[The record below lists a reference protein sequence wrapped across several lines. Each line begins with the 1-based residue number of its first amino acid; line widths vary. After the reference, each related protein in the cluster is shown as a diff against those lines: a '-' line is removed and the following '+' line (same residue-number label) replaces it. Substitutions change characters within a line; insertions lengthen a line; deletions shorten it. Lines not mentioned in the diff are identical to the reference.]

1 MAFAPH
7 MPPGAAVG
15 ILWLFMFDPN
25 YGLSRWA
32 FSLFGADSPAWTTT
46 SDWSLWSITIA
57 YTWRRLGFVTVI
69 CYTAILDLP
78 KDLYEAAALDGAHGW
93 KLFRHLTLPPLSP
106 ITFFLSITGI
116 ISAAQAFDI
125 ISIMTDGGPGTSS
138 STLSW
143 MVYEE
148 AFQKFDIGGASAAAT
163 VFARDPPGH
172 HLRAGPLRRE
182 EGELRLMS
190 TLSSAPS
197 AQLPDGTAAP
207 AGTSV
212 PRNTGRRRGPR
223 RRPWVTAPLIAGVL
237 ATIAV
242 FLVPL
247 YWLFSSALK
256 PHQDIY
262 SWPLQWI
269 PTELTFSNFVGA
281 WEAAAF
287 DRFFLNSIITTGVGT
302 VLEIVLAILCAYA
315 FVFVEFRFK
324 KIVFGLIVASLMLP
338 GHVTLI
344 VNYITVANLGWLNTY
359 AGIIL
364 PGIASAFAMFLIYQH
379 MRTIDKDILQAA
391 EIDGAGH
398 IRRML
403 TIVVPL
409 SSPMILTAT
418 LIVMVGKW
426 NEYVW
431 PLIVTSTEDMRTL
444 PIGSLF
450 LRARRATATGA

>member
-1 MAFAPH
+1 
-7 MPPGAAVG
+7 
-15 ILWLFMFDPN
+15 
-25 YGLSRWA
+25 
-32 FSLFGADSPAWTTT
+32 
-46 SDWSLWSITIA
+46 
-57 YTWRRLGFVTVI
+57 
-69 CYTAILDLP
+69 
-78 KDLYEAAALDGAHGW
+78 
-93 KLFRHLTLPPLSP
+93 
-106 ITFFLSITGI
+106 
-116 ISAAQAFDI
+116 
-125 ISIMTDGGPGTSS
+125 
-138 STLSW
+138 
-143 MVYEE
+143 
-148 AFQKFDIGGASAAAT
+148 
-163 VFARDPPGH
+163 
-172 HLRAGPLRRE
+172 
-182 EGELRLMS
+182 MS

-207 AGTSV
+207 EGTSV

-223 RRPWVTAPLIAGVL
+223 RPAWATALLVLGVL

-262 SWPLQWI
+262 TWPLQWI

-302 VLEIVLAILCAYA
+302 VLEIVLAILSAYA

-324 KIVFGLIVASLMLP
+324 KVVFGLIVASLMLP

-364 PGIASAFAMFLIYQH
+364 PGIASAFAMFLIYQY

-409 SSPMILTAT
+409 SSPMILTTT

-444 PIGSLF
+444 PIGLLF
-450 LRARRATATGA
+450 LRSQEGYSNWGVIMAGAVFVSLPMLILFFLAQKRIIGGLAAGAMK

>member
-1 MAFAPH
+1 
-7 MPPGAAVG
+7 
-15 ILWLFMFDPN
+15 
-25 YGLSRWA
+25 
-32 FSLFGADSPAWTTT
+32 
-46 SDWSLWSITIA
+46 
-57 YTWRRLGFVTVI
+57 
-69 CYTAILDLP
+69 
-78 KDLYEAAALDGAHGW
+78 
-93 KLFRHLTLPPLSP
+93 
-106 ITFFLSITGI
+106 
-116 ISAAQAFDI
+116 
-125 ISIMTDGGPGTSS
+125 
-138 STLSW
+138 
-143 MVYEE
+143 
-148 AFQKFDIGGASAAAT
+148 
-163 VFARDPPGH
+163 
-172 HLRAGPLRRE
+172 
-182 EGELRLMS
+182 MS

-207 AGTSV
+207 EGTSV

-223 RRPWVTAPLIAGVL
+223 RPAWATALLVLGVL

-262 SWPLQWI
+262 TWPLQWI

-444 PIGSLF
+444 PIGLLF
-450 LRARRATATGA
+450 LRSQEGYSNWGVIMAGAVFVSLPMLILFFLAQKRIIGGLAAGAMK

>member
-1 MAFAPH
+1 
-7 MPPGAAVG
+7 
-15 ILWLFMFDPN
+15 
-25 YGLSRWA
+25 
-32 FSLFGADSPAWTTT
+32 
-46 SDWSLWSITIA
+46 
-57 YTWRRLGFVTVI
+57 
-69 CYTAILDLP
+69 
-78 KDLYEAAALDGAHGW
+78 
-93 KLFRHLTLPPLSP
+93 
-106 ITFFLSITGI
+106 
-116 ISAAQAFDI
+116 
-125 ISIMTDGGPGTSS
+125 
-138 STLSW
+138 
-143 MVYEE
+143 
-148 AFQKFDIGGASAAAT
+148 
-163 VFARDPPGH
+163 
-172 HLRAGPLRRE
+172 
-182 EGELRLMS
+182 MS

-197 AQLPDGTAAP
+197 TPLSAGGDTP
-207 AGTSV
+207 AV

-223 RRPWVTAPLIAGVL
+223 RPAWATALLVLGVL

-262 SWPLQWI
+262 TWPLQWI

-281 WEAAAF
+281 WDAAAF

-444 PIGSLF
+444 PIGLLF
-450 LRARRATATGA
+450 LRSQEGYSNWGVIMAGAVFVSLPMLILFFLAQKRIIGGLAAGAMK

>member
-1 MAFAPH
+1 
-7 MPPGAAVG
+7 
-15 ILWLFMFDPN
+15 
-25 YGLSRWA
+25 
-32 FSLFGADSPAWTTT
+32 
-46 SDWSLWSITIA
+46 
-57 YTWRRLGFVTVI
+57 
-69 CYTAILDLP
+69 
-78 KDLYEAAALDGAHGW
+78 
-93 KLFRHLTLPPLSP
+93 
-106 ITFFLSITGI
+106 
-116 ISAAQAFDI
+116 
-125 ISIMTDGGPGTSS
+125 
-138 STLSW
+138 
-143 MVYEE
+143 
-148 AFQKFDIGGASAAAT
+148 
-163 VFARDPPGH
+163 
-172 HLRAGPLRRE
+172 
-182 EGELRLMS
+182 MS

-207 AGTSV
+207 AGTPV

-223 RRPWVTAPLIAGVL
+223 RRPWVTALLVLGVL

-262 SWPLQWI
+262 TWPLQWI

-364 PGIASAFAMFLIYQH
+364 PGIASAFAMFLIYQY

-444 PIGSLF
+444 PIGLLF
-450 LRARRATATGA
+450 LRSQEGYSNWGVIMAGAVFVSLPMLILFFLAQKRIIGGLAAGAMK

>member
-1 MAFAPH
+1 
-7 MPPGAAVG
+7 
-15 ILWLFMFDPN
+15 
-25 YGLSRWA
+25 
-32 FSLFGADSPAWTTT
+32 
-46 SDWSLWSITIA
+46 
-57 YTWRRLGFVTVI
+57 
-69 CYTAILDLP
+69 
-78 KDLYEAAALDGAHGW
+78 
-93 KLFRHLTLPPLSP
+93 
-106 ITFFLSITGI
+106 
-116 ISAAQAFDI
+116 
-125 ISIMTDGGPGTSS
+125 
-138 STLSW
+138 
-143 MVYEE
+143 
-148 AFQKFDIGGASAAAT
+148 
-163 VFARDPPGH
+163 
-172 HLRAGPLRRE
+172 
-182 EGELRLMS
+182 MS

-207 AGTSV
+207 EGTYV

-223 RRPWVTAPLIAGVL
+223 RPAWATALLVLGVL

-262 SWPLQWI
+262 TWPLQWV

-364 PGIASAFAMFLIYQH
+364 PGIASAFAMFLIYQY

-444 PIGSLF
+444 PIGLLF
-450 LRARRATATGA
+450 LRSQEGYSNWGVIMAGAVFVSLPMLILFFLAQKRIIGGLAAGAMK

>member
-1 MAFAPH
+1 
-7 MPPGAAVG
+7 
-15 ILWLFMFDPN
+15 
-25 YGLSRWA
+25 
-32 FSLFGADSPAWTTT
+32 
-46 SDWSLWSITIA
+46 
-57 YTWRRLGFVTVI
+57 
-69 CYTAILDLP
+69 
-78 KDLYEAAALDGAHGW
+78 
-93 KLFRHLTLPPLSP
+93 
-106 ITFFLSITGI
+106 
-116 ISAAQAFDI
+116 
-125 ISIMTDGGPGTSS
+125 
-138 STLSW
+138 
-143 MVYEE
+143 
-148 AFQKFDIGGASAAAT
+148 
-163 VFARDPPGH
+163 
-172 HLRAGPLRRE
+172 
-182 EGELRLMS
+182 MS

-207 AGTSV
+207 EGTSV

-223 RRPWVTAPLIAGVL
+223 RPAWATALLVLGVL

-262 SWPLQWI
+262 TWPLQWI

-364 PGIASAFAMFLIYQH
+364 PGIASAFAMFLIYQY

-444 PIGSLF
+444 PIGLLF
-450 LRARRATATGA
+450 LRSQEGYSNWGVILAGAVMVALPMLILFFLAQKRIIGGLAAGAMK

>member
-1 MAFAPH
+1 
-7 MPPGAAVG
+7 
-15 ILWLFMFDPN
+15 
-25 YGLSRWA
+25 
-32 FSLFGADSPAWTTT
+32 
-46 SDWSLWSITIA
+46 
-57 YTWRRLGFVTVI
+57 
-69 CYTAILDLP
+69 
-78 KDLYEAAALDGAHGW
+78 
-93 KLFRHLTLPPLSP
+93 
-106 ITFFLSITGI
+106 
-116 ISAAQAFDI
+116 
-125 ISIMTDGGPGTSS
+125 
-138 STLSW
+138 
-143 MVYEE
+143 
-148 AFQKFDIGGASAAAT
+148 
-163 VFARDPPGH
+163 
-172 HLRAGPLRRE
+172 
-182 EGELRLMS
+182 MS

-197 AQLPDGTAAP
+197 SAPLPAEDAAP
-207 AGTSV
+207 AA

-223 RRPWVTAPLIAGVL
+223 RRPWVTALLLLGVL

-242 FLVPL
+242 FVVPL
-247 YWLFSSALK
+247 YWLFSSAMK

-262 SWPLQWI
+262 TWPLQWV
-269 PTELTFSNFVGA
+269 PRELTFENFVGA

-302 VLEIVLAILCAYA
+302 ALEITLAILCAYA

-324 KIVFGLIVASLMLP
+324 KIAFGLIIASLMLP

-344 VNYITVANLGWLNTY
+344 VNYITVANLGWLNSY

-364 PGIASAFAMFLIYQH
+364 PGIASAFAMFLIYQY
-379 MRTIDKDILQAA
+379 MRTIDRDILQAA

-444 PIGSLF
+444 PIGLLF
-450 LRARRATATGA
+450 LRSQEGYSNWGAIMAGAVFVSLPMLILFFLAQKRIIGGLAAGAMK

>member
-1 MAFAPH
+1 
-7 MPPGAAVG
+7 
-15 ILWLFMFDPN
+15 
-25 YGLSRWA
+25 
-32 FSLFGADSPAWTTT
+32 
-46 SDWSLWSITIA
+46 
-57 YTWRRLGFVTVI
+57 
-69 CYTAILDLP
+69 
-78 KDLYEAAALDGAHGW
+78 
-93 KLFRHLTLPPLSP
+93 
-106 ITFFLSITGI
+106 
-116 ISAAQAFDI
+116 
-125 ISIMTDGGPGTSS
+125 
-138 STLSW
+138 
-143 MVYEE
+143 
-148 AFQKFDIGGASAAAT
+148 
-163 VFARDPPGH
+163 
-172 HLRAGPLRRE
+172 
-182 EGELRLMS
+182 MS

-223 RRPWVTAPLIAGVL
+223 RPAWATALLVLGVL

-262 SWPLQWI
+262 TWPLKWI

-324 KIVFGLIVASLMLP
+324 KVVFGLIVASLMLP

-364 PGIASAFAMFLIYQH
+364 PGIASAFAMFLIYQY

-444 PIGSLF
+444 PIGLLF
-450 LRARRATATGA
+450 LRSQEGYSNWGVIMAGAVFVSLPMLILFFLAQKRIIGGLAAGAMK

>member
-1 MAFAPH
+1 
-7 MPPGAAVG
+7 
-15 ILWLFMFDPN
+15 
-25 YGLSRWA
+25 
-32 FSLFGADSPAWTTT
+32 
-46 SDWSLWSITIA
+46 
-57 YTWRRLGFVTVI
+57 
-69 CYTAILDLP
+69 
-78 KDLYEAAALDGAHGW
+78 
-93 KLFRHLTLPPLSP
+93 
-106 ITFFLSITGI
+106 
-116 ISAAQAFDI
+116 
-125 ISIMTDGGPGTSS
+125 
-138 STLSW
+138 
-143 MVYEE
+143 
-148 AFQKFDIGGASAAAT
+148 
-163 VFARDPPGH
+163 
-172 HLRAGPLRRE
+172 
-182 EGELRLMS
+182 MS

-223 RRPWVTAPLIAGVL
+223 RPAWATALLVLGVL

-262 SWPLQWI
+262 TWPLKWI

-444 PIGSLF
+444 PIGLLF
-450 LRARRATATGA
+450 LRSQEGYSNWGVIMAGAVFVSLPMLILFFLAQKRIIGGLAAGAMK

>member
-1 MAFAPH
+1 
-7 MPPGAAVG
+7 
-15 ILWLFMFDPN
+15 
-25 YGLSRWA
+25 
-32 FSLFGADSPAWTTT
+32 
-46 SDWSLWSITIA
+46 
-57 YTWRRLGFVTVI
+57 
-69 CYTAILDLP
+69 
-78 KDLYEAAALDGAHGW
+78 
-93 KLFRHLTLPPLSP
+93 
-106 ITFFLSITGI
+106 
-116 ISAAQAFDI
+116 
-125 ISIMTDGGPGTSS
+125 
-138 STLSW
+138 
-143 MVYEE
+143 
-148 AFQKFDIGGASAAAT
+148 
-163 VFARDPPGH
+163 
-172 HLRAGPLRRE
+172 
-182 EGELRLMS
+182 MS

-207 AGTSV
+207 EGTSV

-223 RRPWVTAPLIAGVL
+223 RPAWATALLVLGVL

-262 SWPLQWI
+262 TWPLRWF
-269 PTELTFSNFVGA
+269 PGELTFENFVGA
-281 WEAAAF
+281 WESAAF

-364 PGIASAFAMFLIYQH
+364 PGIASAFAMFLIYQY

-444 PIGSLF
+444 PIGLLF
-450 LRARRATATGA
+450 LRSQEGYSNWGVIMAGAVFVSLPMLILFFLAQKRIIGGLAAGAMK